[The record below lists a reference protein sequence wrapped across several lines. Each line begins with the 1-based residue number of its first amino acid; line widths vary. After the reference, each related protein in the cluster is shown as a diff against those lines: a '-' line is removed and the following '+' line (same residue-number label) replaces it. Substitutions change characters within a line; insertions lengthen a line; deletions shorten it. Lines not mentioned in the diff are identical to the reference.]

1 MGERNEDQGSAA
13 GTNPP
18 VTAVASRRVKRGRE
32 REFEEWVSGILAAA
46 NGFSG
51 YLGSEVLR
59 PGDAPGDDEYRIVFR
74 FDRKSNL
81 RAWEESEERHRWLRE
96 AEPLI
101 HEERV
106 HVLTGLETWFTLPW
120 KAGEPSPPR
129 YKMAIVTW
137 LAVFPLITV
146 ILVLFGP
153 LLGLLPML
161 LRTLVLTAVMVS
173 LMTYVIMPRLTRLFS
188 FWLYPDRD

>member
-1 MGERNEDQGSAA
+1 MGEHSEDRGPAA
-13 GTNPP
+13 GANPP

-46 NGFSG
+46 NEFPG

-74 FDRKSNL
+74 FDRESNL
-81 RAWEESEERHRWLRE
+81 RAWENSEERRRWLSK

-173 LMTYVIMPRLTRLFS
+173 LMTYVVMPRLTRLFS

>member
-1 MGERNEDQGSAA
+1 MGEHSEDRGPAA
-13 GTNPP
+13 GANPP

-46 NGFSG
+46 NEFPG

-74 FDRKSNL
+74 FDRESNL
-81 RAWEESEERHRWLRE
+81 RAWENSEERRRWLSK